1 MRRCFYPGSFDPPTR
16 GHIDLIER
24 ASRLFDEV
32 VVGVMVNPDK
42 KGMFPAEERVE
53 MLRESAAHLSNVRV
67 VADSGLTVDMAR
79 RAGCQVILRGVR
91 GAQDVAL
98 EEQLAGANR
107 QISGLE
113 TVILFTAPEYGY
125 ITSSIV
131 RDLIRHG
138 GPVDGMVSEAVRRR
152 LPKSSQNA

>member
-1 MRRCFYPGSFDPPTR
+1 MKRCFYPGSFDPPTR

-42 KGMFPAEERVE
+42 QGMFPPEERVE
-53 MLRESAAHLSNVRV
+53 MLRESTAHLSNVRV
-67 VADSGLTVDMAR
+67 AADSGLTVDMAR

-91 GAQDVAL
+91 GVQDVAL

-138 GPVDGMVSEAVRRR
+138 GPVDGMVSEAVRQHLLRSA
-152 LPKSSQNA
+152 KNA